1 MSESATSVP
10 SSQTTP
16 PAAPKPETRET
27 LDILETGEQVTGEQS
42 HTEQPVT
49 TKETPKPDQKAEQA
63 ETNRGFD
70 KIRQQVQQE
79 IGNKMR
85 PLEAK
90 LDQLMGAIE
99 RQGGKPTQEQKA
111 QIQNAKDD
119 LDEFKDIDSDNFDP
133 YKATPRIAKAMQD
146 RIRKQDERIASLE
159 RQQQATVSAV
169 EPAMQTA
176 YRQQWTGWF
185 KKTNPELSAKADE
198 AFETFEK
205 YRGELSDPSEP
216 VPPATAQ
223 RIAKHAYELSLKALA
238 DDKPKDKPLSSK
250 PDKEPDGTT
259 VVSSSS
265 AGRAAP
271 KQTREPTD
279 RELIE
284 GILITN
290 TD

>member
-10 SSQTTP
+10 SSQATP
-16 PAAPKPETRET
+16 PAPETREQ
-27 LDILETGEQVTGEQS
+27 LDILETSEQVTAQQ
-42 HTEQPVT
+42 TEQPVKT
-49 TKETPKPDQKAEQA
+49 DTPKPDNKAEQS
-63 ETNRGFD
+63 ESSKGFD

-90 LDQLMGAIE
+90 LDQLMSAIE
-99 RQGGKPTQEQKA
+99 KQGGKPTQEQKA
-111 QIQNAKDD
+111 QIQNVKDD
-119 LDEFKDIDSDNFDP
+119 LEDIGDVDSDTFDP
-133 YKATPRIAKAMQD
+133 YKATPRIAKALQAH
-146 RIRKQDERIASLE
+146 IRKQNERIASLE

-176 YRQQWTGWF
+176 YRQQWTRWF
-185 KKTNPELSAKADE
+185 KTTNPELASKADD
-198 AFETFEK
+198 AFDLFEK
-205 YRGELSDPSEP
+205 HRGELSDPSEP

-223 RIAKHAYELSLKALA
+223 RIAKHAYELSLKALTS

-250 PDKEPDGTT
+250 PDKEPEGTT

>member
-1 MSESATSVP
+1 MSEEAKVSAESDQTDLLDTSTEETQVTAEQTQEQP
-10 SSQTTP
+10 LVETTP
-16 PAAPKPETRET
+16 DAAASR
-27 LDILETGEQVTGEQS
+27 
-42 HTEQPVT
+42 
-49 TKETPKPDQKAEQA
+49 AEKD
-63 ETNRGFD
+63 EPNKGFD

-79 IGNKMR
+79 IGNKIR

-90 LDQLMGAIE
+90 LDQVLQQIE
-99 RQGGKPTQEQKA
+99 KQGGRATQEQKA
-111 QIQNAKDD
+111 QVQNLKDD
-119 LDEFKDIDSDNFDP
+119 LDEIGDIDSDNFDP
-133 YKATPRIAKAMQD
+133 YQATPKIAKVMRE
-146 RIRKQDERIASLE
+146 RIRKQDERIAQLE
-159 RQQQATVSAV
+159 RQQYATHQAF
-169 EPAMQTA
+169 EPAIRTA
-176 YRQQWTGWF
+176 YQEQWKGWF
-185 KKTNPELSAKADE
+185 KKTNPDLAAKADE

-223 RIAKHAYELSLKALA
+223 RIAKHAYELSLKALSS